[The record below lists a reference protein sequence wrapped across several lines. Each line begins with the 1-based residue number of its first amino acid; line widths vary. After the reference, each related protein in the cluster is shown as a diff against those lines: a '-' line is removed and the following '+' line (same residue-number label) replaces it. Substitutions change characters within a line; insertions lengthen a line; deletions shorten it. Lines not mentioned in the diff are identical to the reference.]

1 MSPPTTRS
9 QAPPPPIAVCYDEP
23 TVPAFPLK
31 LYTMLEDPNTDDIIG
46 WSQTG
51 DSFVVY
57 QPAEFSHLVLP
68 QFFKH
73 SNFQSFIRQLNLYEF
88 HKLKQAAPTFDDM
101 NNLSSNT
108 MTMTTIV
115 TTDTPM
121 TVSLMISIVFVMEC

>member
-1 MSPPTTRS
+1 
-9 QAPPPPIAVCYDEP
+9 VWFDEP

-57 QPAEFSHLVLP
+57 QPAEFSQLVLP

-88 HKLKQAAPTFDDM
+88 RKLRQAAPTFDDM
-101 NNLSSNT
+101 NSLSSNT